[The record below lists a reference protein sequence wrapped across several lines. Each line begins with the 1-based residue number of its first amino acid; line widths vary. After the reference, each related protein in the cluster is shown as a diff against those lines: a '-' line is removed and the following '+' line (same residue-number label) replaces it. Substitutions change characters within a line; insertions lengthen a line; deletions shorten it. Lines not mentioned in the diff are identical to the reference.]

1 MLHPFRATRLPEFHV
16 GTPGAHR
23 ILARGYRS
31 GRGRL
36 LDRRRRRALD
46 VDREPALYVYEFTA
60 TGMTV
65 RGVVGALDLAMSAD
79 SVFAHEGVDAAHVRH
94 LAARMHQLAL
104 NPAPILLAHRGSPD
118 TRALVSG
125 LASGDAPVDFTD
137 RAGQQHRLWPV
148 IDPAVTARLTA
159 ELAHTRAMIAD
170 GHHRYAAALRLQH
183 ENPGTG
189 WDRTLVML
197 VDQTDRPLQL
207 GAIHRS
213 VPGVRLDAVE
223 RAAAGAGH
231 RFVATRNRQ
240 EALDRLGDGLVL
252 FDGRQW
258 AVLEPSDSAAP
269 DALPVCALHGGLLA
283 DWGADVERVAY
294 HHTAGA
300 ALAAAGRS
308 LAVLLPAPGFDRVS
322 SAAESGIL
330 LPRKATS
337 FQPKPHPGVLIRDL
351 RDE

>member
-1 MLHPFRATRLPEFHV
+1 MLHPFRATRLPESHV
-16 GTPGAHR
+16 GTPAAHR

-36 LDRRRRRALD
+36 LDRRRRRTLD
-46 VDREPALYVYEFTA
+46 VDADPALYVYEFTS

-65 RGVVGALDLAMSAD
+65 RGVVGALELAPSAEA
-79 SVFAHEGVDAAHVRH
+79 VFAHEGVDSAHVRH
-94 LAARMHQLAL
+94 LAARMHQLAI
-104 NPAPILLAHRGSPD
+104 NPAPILLAHRGSPEV
-118 TRALVSG
+118 RALTSQVASDG
-125 LASGDAPVDFTD
+125 ALADFTD

-148 IDPAVTARLTA
+148 TDPDVTARLTA
-159 ELAHTRAMIAD
+159 ALSQTRAMIAD
-170 GHHRYAAALRLQH
+170 GHHRYAASLRLEH

-213 VPGVRLDAVE
+213 VPGVRLDVVE
-223 RAAAGAGH
+223 RAAAAAGH
-231 RFVATRNRQ
+231 RFVAMRDRQ
-240 EALDRLGDGLVL
+240 EALDRLGEGLVL
-252 FDGRQW
+252 FDGTRW
-258 AVLEPSDSAAP
+258 AVLEPAASP
-269 DALPVCALHGGLLA
+269 DVLPVCTLHGGLLA
-283 DWGADVERVAY
+283 DWGADAQRVAY
-294 HHTAGA
+294 HHTAGD

-308 LAVLLPAPGFDRVS
+308 LAVLLPAPGFDQVAL
-322 SAAESGIL
+322 AAESGIL